1 MSGSKA
7 YITDIAAFMPNAPV
21 SNDQMETILGQVG
34 HRPSRARRTV
44 LRSNGI
50 TSRHYA
56 IDPQSLKPNY
66 SNASMTAEAV
76 RLLAGRNITLNDI
89 DCLSCGTSIPDQL
102 MPNHASMTQGELKLP
117 QCEAVATSGVCAS
130 GMAALKYAY
139 MAVLSGQHKN
149 VVATGSDLSSAS
161 MTANNF
167 SDEVDVELAEFER
180 QPELAFEK
188 DFLRWMLSDG
198 AGAMLVQPQPNPD
211 RLSLRIDWLDMF
223 SYAGEMEACMYAG
236 AVKDDNGELSGW
248 QNFSGQQRAKDS
260 VMAVKQDVKLLNENI
275 IHYTV
280 EKPLLALQQKH
291 QLEATS
297 VDWFVPHY
305 SSKFFRDR
313 VYQGMTKVG
322 FDIPQQRWFTNL
334 SEKGNT
340 GAASMYIMLDQ
351 LLHCGDLVKDQT
363 ILCYIPESG
372 RFASA
377 YLHLTVV

>member
-1 MSGSKA
+1 MTGSNA
-7 YITDIAAFMPNAPV
+7 YITDISAFMPNDPV
-21 SNDQMETILGQVG
+21 SNDEMEGILGQVG
-34 HRPSRARRTV
+34 NRPSRARRTV

-56 IDPQSLKPNY
+56 IDPETLKPNY

-76 RLLAGRNITLNDI
+76 RTLAERHISLADI

-102 MPNHASMTQGELKLP
+102 MPNHAAMTQGELKLP
-117 QCEAVATSGVCAS
+117 QCEAVATSGVCVS

-149 VVATGSDLSSAS
+149 AVATGSDLSSAS
-161 MTANNF
+161 MTAKNF
-167 SDEVDVELAEFER
+167 SDEVEIQLEELEK

-211 RLSLRIDWLDMF
+211 RLSLRIDWMDIF

-236 AVKDDNGELSGW
+236 AAKGDNGELSGW
-248 QNFSGQQRAKDS
+248 QTFSSEKRANQS
-260 VMAVKQDVKLLNENI
+260 IMAVKQDVKLLNDNI

-280 EKPLLALQQKH
+280 EKPLQALQKKH
-291 QLEATS
+291 QLDATKI
-297 VDWFVPHY
+297 DWFVPHY
-305 SSKFFRDR
+305 SSKFFRDK
-313 VYQGMTKVG
+313 VHQGMCKVD

-340 GAASMYIMLDQ
+340 GAASMYIMLEE
-351 LLHCGDLVKDQT
+351 LFHSKALIKDQT
-363 ILCYIPESG
+363 VLCYIPESG
-372 RFASA
+372 RFSSA
-377 YLHLTVV
+377 FLHLTVV